1 MNSRIRLALIAGA
14 AVASVGT
21 FLAGPARA
29 ADPTAE
35 TSPDATAATLAAPG
49 SAALLAP
56 DGAAIALSPAP
67 EPAVRPSGTVA
78 QSYGSNGPLPY
89 EQATGWYLGVGL
101 GAAWPT
107 DTGVRTRNLDNRG
120 FENVNGDLSFG
131 GGFSGDL
138 AVGYDFGAIRTEL
151 SYVYTRA
158 SVNDVSF
165 SVNGNDYNLSSSG
178 VINKNDIFASGYWDI
193 STGSRWT
200 PYIGGGI
207 GYTNL
212 STPRIKVS
220 RDGDSVSTGTANRGL
235 FGWQAKL
242 GVSYGVSNASDVYL
256 EGTYSGASGFS
267 GDNIRYDS
275 YNDFG
280 AKVGFRYRF
289 GQPAPQPV
297 VVTPTPQPEPQPE
310 MQPAPE
316 PFVQPTPEAAPIRG
330 LW

>member
-1 MNSRIRLALIAGA
+1 MSFRIPFIVLTGVVASAAGA
-14 AVASVGT
+14 FIASPT
-21 FLAGPARA
+21 RA
-29 ADPTAE
+29 AEPAV
-35 TSPDATAATLAAPG
+35 AAPG
-49 SAALLAP
+49 AAALLAP
-56 DGAAIALSPAP
+56 DGAAIALSPTT
-67 EPAVRPSGTVA
+67 EPRATTNATVA
-78 QSYGSNGPLPY
+78 QSYGSNGAPIY
-89 EQATGWYLGVGL
+89 EQATGWYIGLGL

-107 DTGVRTRNLDNRG
+107 DTGIRTRNLDDRG
-120 FENVNGDLSFG
+120 FENVNGDLGFG

-151 SYVYTRA
+151 SYVYTSS

-165 SVNGNDYNLSSSG
+165 SIDGNDYDLNSSG
-178 VINKNDIFASGYWDI
+178 SINKNDIFASGYWDI

-200 PYIGGGI
+200 PYIGGGV

-220 RDGDSVSTGTANRGL
+220 NNGESASTGGANVGL

-242 GVSYGVSNASDVYL
+242 GVSYGVSNVSDVYL
-256 EGTYSGASGFS
+256 EGTYSGASGFD

-280 AKVGFRYRF
+280 AKLGFRYRF
-289 GQPAPQPV
+289 GQPAPLPV
-297 VVTPTPQPEPQPE
+297 VVTPAPAPEPAP
-310 MQPAPE
+310 QPAPE
-316 PFVQPTPEAAPIRG
+316 PFVQPIPESAPIRG

>member
-1 MNSRIRLALIAGA
+1 MNFRIPFIVLSGLAASAAGA
-14 AVASVGT
+14 V
-21 FLAGPARA
+21 LAIPARA
-29 ADPTAE
+29 AEPAV
-35 TSPDATAATLAAPG
+35 AAPG
-49 SAALLAP
+49 AAALLAP
-56 DGAAIALSPAP
+56 DGAAIALSPGAK
-67 EPAVRPSGTVA
+67 PSAKTNTSVA
-78 QSYGSNGPLPY
+78 QSFGSNEAPIY
-89 EQATGWYLGVGL
+89 EQATGWYIGLGL

-107 DTGVRTRNLDNRG
+107 DTGFRTRNLDDFG
-120 FENVNGDLSFG
+120 FDNVNGDISFG

-151 SYVYTRA
+151 SYVYSNS

-165 SVNGNDYNLSSSG
+165 SSNGNDYDLSSSG
-178 VINKNDIFASGYWDI
+178 SINKNDIFASAYWDI

-220 RDGDSVSTGTANRGL
+220 DDGESISTGSANVGL

-242 GVSYGVSNASDVYL
+242 GVSYGVSNVSDVYL
-256 EGTYSGASGFS
+256 EGTYSGASGFD
-267 GDNIRYDS
+267 GDNSRYDS

-289 GQPAPQPV
+289 GQPAPAAV
-297 VVTPTPQPEPQPE
+297 VVTPAPTPQPEPQPE
-310 MQPAPE
+310 PE
-316 PFVQPTPEAAPIRG
+316 PFVQPIPESAPIRG

>member
-1 MNSRIRLALIAGA
+1 MYKVLTMNSRISFVALAAAAAGA
-14 AVASVGT
+14 AGT
-21 FLAGPARA
+21 VFAIPARA
-29 ADPTAE
+29 AEPAAE
-35 TSPDATAATLAAPG
+35 VAPS

-56 DGAAIALSPAP
+56 DGAAIALSPSA
-67 EPAVRPSGTVA
+67 EPAAQTNDTVA
-78 QSYGSNGPLPY
+78 QSYGSSDAPLY
-89 EQATGWYLGVGL
+89 EQATGWYLGLGL

-107 DTGVRTRNLDNRG
+107 DTGIRTRNLDNAG
-120 FENVNGDLSFG
+120 FQNVNGDLGFG

-165 SVNGNDYNLSSSG
+165 SNNGRSFDLSSSG
-178 VINKNDIFASGYWDI
+178 VINKNDIFASAYWDI

-212 STPRIKVS
+212 STPRLKVS
-220 RDGDSVSTGTANRGL
+220 SGGDSASTGSVNQGL

-242 GVSYGVSNASDVYL
+242 GVSYGLSNASDLYL

-267 GDNIRYDS
+267 GENIRYDS

-280 AKVGFRYRF
+280 AKLGFRYRF
-289 GQPAPQPV
+289 AQPAPQPV
-297 VVTPTPQPEPQPE
+297 VVTPAPEPAP
-310 MQPAPE
+310 QPAPE
-316 PFVQPTPEAAPIRG
+316 PFMQPMPEAAPIRG

>member
-1 MNSRIRLALIAGA
+1 MNFRIPFIVLSGFAASAAGA
-14 AVASVGT
+14 
-21 FLAGPARA
+21 FLAIPARA
-29 ADPTAE
+29 AEPAV
-35 TSPDATAATLAAPG
+35 AAPG
-49 SAALLAP
+49 AAALLAP
-56 DGAAIALSPAP
+56 DGAAIALSPTS
-67 EPAVRPSGTVA
+67 EPRATTNATVA
-78 QSYGSNGPLPY
+78 QSYGSSAAPLY
-89 EQATGWYLGVGL
+89 QQATGWYVGLGL
-101 GAAWPT
+101 GAAWPSE
-107 DTGVRTRNLDNRG
+107 TGFRTRNLEESG

-138 AVGYDFGAIRTEL
+138 AVGYDFGAIRAEL

-158 SVNDVSF
+158 SVNQVSF
-165 SVNGNDYNLSSSG
+165 SDNGNNYDLSSSG
-178 VINKNDIFASGYWDI
+178 IINKNDVFASGYWDI

-200 PYIGGGI
+200 PYIGGGV

-220 RDGDSVSTGTANRGL
+220 SGGDSVSTGSANQGL
-235 FGWQAKL
+235 FGWQAKV
-242 GVSYGVSNASDVYL
+242 GVSYGVSNASDVYV

-289 GQPAPQPV
+289 GQPAPTAV
-297 VVTPTPQPEPQPE
+297 VVTPAPTPQPEPQPE
-310 MQPAPE
+310 PA
-316 PFVQPTPEAAPIRG
+316 PFVQPVPESAPIRG

>member
-1 MNSRIRLALIAGA
+1 MFKVFVMNSRLSFVALAAAAAGA
-14 AVASVGT
+14 AGT
-21 FLAGPARA
+21 VFAIPARA
-29 ADPTAE
+29 AEPAAE
-35 TSPDATAATLAAPG
+35 AAPS

-56 DGAAIALSPAP
+56 DGAAISLSPSA
-67 EPAVRPSGTVA
+67 EPAAQTNDTVA
-78 QSYGSNGPLPY
+78 QSYGSSEVPLY
-89 EQATGWYLGVGL
+89 QQATGWYLGLGL

-107 DTGVRTRNLDNRG
+107 DTGIRTRNLDNAG
-120 FENVNGDLSFG
+120 IQNVNGDLGFG

-158 SVNDVSF
+158 SVNEASF
-165 SVNGNDYNLSSSG
+165 SNNGRTFDLNSSG
-178 VINKNDIFASGYWDI
+178 VINKNDIFASAYWDI

-212 STPRIKVS
+212 STPRIRIS
-220 RDGDSVSTGTANRGL
+220 SGGDSASTGSVNQGL

-242 GVSYGVSNASDVYL
+242 GVSYGLSNASDLYL
-256 EGTYSGASGFS
+256 EGTYSGASGFT
-267 GDNIRYDS
+267 GENIRYDS

-280 AKVGFRYRF
+280 AKLGFRYRF
-289 GQPAPQPV
+289 AQPAPQPV
-297 VVTPTPQPEPQPE
+297 VVTPAPAPEP
-310 MQPAPE
+310 QPAPE
-316 PFVQPTPEAAPIRG
+316 PYVQPMPEAAPIRG

>member
-1 MNSRIRLALIAGA
+1 MNFRIPSLVLSGVAASAAGA
-14 AVASVGT
+14 L
-21 FLAGPARA
+21 LAIPARA
-29 ADPTAE
+29 AEPAAA
-35 TSPDATAATLAAPG
+35 ATAGA
-49 SAALLAP
+49 AALLAP
-56 DGAAIALSPAP
+56 DGAAIALSPGA
-67 EPAVRPSGTVA
+67 EPAVRTDTTVA
-78 QSYGSNGPLPY
+78 QNYGSTEPVPY
-89 EQATGWYLGVGL
+89 EQGTGWYLGLGL

-107 DTGVRTRNLDNRG
+107 TTGVRTRNLTERG

-151 SYVYTRA
+151 SYVYTRG

-165 SVNGNDYNLSSSG
+165 SSNGNNYNLSSSG

-220 RDGDSVSTGTANRGL
+220 SGGNSVSTGTTNQGL
-235 FGWQAKL
+235 FGWQAKV
-242 GVSYGVSNASDVYL
+242 GVSYGVSNASDVYV

-289 GQPAPQPV
+289 GQPAAQAV
-297 VVTPTPQPEPQPE
+297 VVTPAPTPQPEPQPE
-310 MQPAPE
+310 PE
-316 PFVQPTPEAAPIRG
+316 PYVQPMPESAPIRG